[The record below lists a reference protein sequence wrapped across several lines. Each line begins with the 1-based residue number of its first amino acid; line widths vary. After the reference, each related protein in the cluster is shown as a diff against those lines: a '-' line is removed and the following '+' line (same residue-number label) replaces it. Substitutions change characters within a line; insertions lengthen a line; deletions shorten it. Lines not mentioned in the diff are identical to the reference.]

1 MLRVARLITVF
12 DTATYK
18 KFSSQKIVPS
28 CGLSVTGAPNT
39 VVALLLPTEILV
51 LIVTL
56 FAFTIKLDGLSV
68 PVTTTLDENT
78 VFPPEKVALLDTVRL
93 PEIEVFDGIEPN
105 IDFTV
110 IFLLTGVPLG
120 SSTKRRRS
128 SSFGVANVVSCVTF
142 LSSIF

>member
-1 MLRVARLITVF
+1 VLRAARLITVF
-12 DTATYK
+12 DTATYRK
-18 KFSSQKIVPS
+18 LASQKIVPS

-78 VFPPEKVALLDTVRL
+78 VLLPEKVPLLETVRL
-93 PEIEVFDGIEPN
+93 PAIAVLDGMLP
-105 IDFTV
+105 T
-110 IFLLTGVPLG
+110 
-120 SSTKRRRS
+120 
-128 SSFGVANVVSCVTF
+128 
-142 LSSIF
+142 

>member
-1 MLRVARLITVF
+1 MLRAARLITVF

-78 VFPPEKVALLDTVRL
+78 VFPPEKVALLETVKL
-93 PEIEVFDGIEPN
+93 PAMAVLDGMLP
-105 IDFTV
+105 TKV
-110 IFLLTGVPLG
+110 LTSIFLLTGVPLG
-120 SSTKRRRS
+120 SSTNRRRS
-128 SSFGVANVVSCVTF
+128 SSFGDANAVKK
-142 LSSIF
+142 

>member
-56 FAFTIKLDGLSV
+56 FAFTIKLDGG
-68 PVTTTLDENT
+68 E
-78 VFPPEKVALLDTVRL
+78 A
-93 PEIEVFDGIEPN
+93 
-105 IDFTV
+105 
-110 IFLLTGVPLG
+110 PLR
-120 SSTKRRRS
+120 TNKDQ
-128 SSFGVANVVSCVTF
+128 V
-142 LSSIF
+142 